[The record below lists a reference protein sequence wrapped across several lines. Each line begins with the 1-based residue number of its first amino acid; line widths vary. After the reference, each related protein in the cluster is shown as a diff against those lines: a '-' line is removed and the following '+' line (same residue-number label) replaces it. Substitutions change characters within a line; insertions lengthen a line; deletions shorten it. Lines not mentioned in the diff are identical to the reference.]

1 MFDKTMENTIAL
13 LKKHL
18 KGSYQDRK
26 AILEEQAKRMQIIL
40 SRRSCSWYALS
51 VMDDYF
57 TTQGKRYG
65 LLKVFY
71 TEGIL

>member
-26 AILEEQAKRMQIIL
+26 AILEEQAKRMQDIL
-40 SRRSCSWYALS
+40 SRRSCSWNALFI
-51 VMDDYF
+51 MQDYF
-57 TTQGKRYG
+57 TEHGKRYG
-65 LLKVFY
+65 LIRTFHN
-71 TEGIL
+71 EGIC

>member
-18 KGSYQDRK
+18 KGTYQEKK
-26 AILEEQAKRMQIIL
+26 AILEEQAKRMQDIF
-40 SRRSCSWYALS
+40 SRRSCSWNALFI
-51 VMDDYF
+51 MQDYF

-65 LLKVFY
+65 LMRTFHN
-71 TEGIL
+71 EGIC

>member
-18 KGSYQDRK
+18 KGTYQERQ

-40 SRRSCSWYALS
+40 SRHSYSWYAATLIS
-51 VMDDYF
+51 DYF
-57 TTQGKRYG
+57 TEYGKRYG
-65 LLKVFY
+65 LMRTFHN
-71 TEGIL
+71 EGIC